1 MIMSENVTL
10 FTNLPSH
17 AIQWKSR
24 EDGFCVSNG
33 CELIVLIKN
42 LYKEV

>member
-10 FTNLPSH
+10 FTNLPSC
-17 AIQWKSR
+17 AIQWKYR

-33 CELIVLIKN
+33 CELIEMIKN
-42 LYKEV
+42 YYKEV